1 MLRTMSDQP
10 RIKRFFSNPYVTL
23 SLGILF
29 LSFSPLFTH
38 WADAPGIVTSFYR
51 MLISVIVLMPFI
63 GKIFPQ
69 PKTLF
74 SVNDVRTNSRL
85 TWHQILIP
93 ILAGVFSGVDHALWG
108 TALKETSVANATLL
122 NYISPL
128 WVSLIAIFILK
139 EKYKATYW
147 LGLVMVLSGSVSVL
161 NILNTNITFNF
172 RGEGFAMLSSFF
184 YAGYFLLT
192 QKGRTFYSTLQQ
204 LFISLLSCCLTL
216 GMIIIVLQLPVV
228 GYSQTTYL
236 IFLSSALF
244 SQLLGY
250 FSLTHSLGKI
260 PASIVSPS
268 LSLQPVITALLAIP
282 FANQHLAGYQILGGL
297 LVLVGII
304 TINKSE
310 IKPPVALQTE

>member
-1 MLRTMSDQP
+1 
-10 RIKRFFSNPYVTL
+10 
-23 SLGILF
+23 LGIIF

-38 WADAPGIVTSFYR
+38 WADAPGVVTSFYR
-51 MLISVIVLMPFI
+51 MLIATLVLSPFVT
-63 GKIFPQ
+63 KIFHDQ
-69 PKTLF
+69 TL
-74 SVNDVRTNSRL
+74 VGDTRL

-93 ILAGVFSGVDHALWG
+93 VLAGAFSGIDHALWG

-128 WVSLIAIFILK
+128 WVSLIAIMVLK
-139 EKYKATYW
+139 ERYKAYYW
-147 LGLVMVLSGSVSVL
+147 LGLGLVLLGSVSVL
-161 NILNTNITFNF
+161 NILNTTFTFNF
-172 RGEGFAMLSSFF
+172 RGEGFAVISSFF
-184 YAGYFLLT
+184 YAAYFLLT
-192 QKGRTFYSTLQQ
+192 QKGRTFFSTLQQ
-204 LFISLLSCCLTL
+204 LFISLLSCCITL
-216 GMIIIVLQLPVV
+216 GFIILIFRLPIF
-228 GYSQTTYL
+228 GFSRMTYL
-236 IFLSSALF
+236 IFLLSAII

-282 FANQHLAGYQILGGL
+282 FANQALAGHQIIGGL

-310 IKPPVALQTE
+310 IKT

>member
-1 MLRTMSDQP
+1 MSDQP
-10 RIKRFFSNPYVTL
+10 RIKHFLSNPYVTL

-51 MLISVIVLMPFI
+51 MLISVIVLMPFVT
-63 GKIFPQ
+63 KIFPHLNRRVSPAASQ
-69 PKTLF
+69 GTF
-74 SVNDVRTNSRL
+74 AL

-93 ILAGVFSGVDHALWG
+93 VLAGAFSGIDHALWG

-139 EKYKATYW
+139 EKYRTIYW
-147 LGLVMVLSGSVSVL
+147 VGLVLVLSGSVSVL

-172 RGEGFAMLSSFF
+172 RGEGFAIISSFF
-184 YAGYFLLT
+184 YAGYFIFT
-192 QKGRTFYSTLQQ
+192 QKGRTFFTTLQQ

-216 GMIIIVLQLPVV
+216 GMIIIFLRLPVV

-236 IFLSSALF
+236 IFLLSAIL
-244 SQLLGY
+244 SQLMGY

-282 FANQHLAGYQILGGL
+282 FANQNLVGYQIIGGV
-297 LVLVGII
+297 LVLVGIFI
-304 TINKSE
+304 INKSE
-310 IKPPVALQTE
+310 IKA

>member
-1 MLRTMSDQP
+1 MSTQHP
-10 RIKRFFSNPYVTL
+10 LKRFLSNPYVTL

-51 MLISVIVLMPFI
+51 MLIALLVLMPFFK
-63 GKIFPQ
+63 KIFPSQ
-69 PKTLF
+69 TIKGEA
-74 SVNDVRTNSRL
+74 RL

-93 ILAGVFSGVDHALWG
+93 VLAGVFSGIDHALWG

-128 WVSLIAIFILK
+128 WVSLIAIFVLK
-139 EKYKATYW
+139 EKYKTYYW
-147 LGLVMVLSGSVSVL
+147 LGLVLVLLGSISVL
-161 NILNTNITFNF
+161 NIFNTTMTFNF
-172 RGEGFAMLSSFF
+172 WGEGFAVISSFF
-184 YAGYFLLT
+184 YAGYFLFT
-192 QKGRTFYSTLQQ
+192 QKGRTFLTTLQQ
-204 LFISLLSCCLTL
+204 LLISLLSCCLTL
-216 GMIIIVLQLPVV
+216 GLIIIVLQLSVI
-228 GYSQTTYL
+228 GYSQTTFL
-236 IFLSSALF
+236 IFFLSAIL

-282 FANQHLAGYQILGGL
+282 FASQNLAAHQIIGGA

-310 IKPPVALQTE
+310 IKPDQR

>member
-1 MLRTMSDQP
+1 MSTQQHLK
-10 RIKRFFSNPYVTL
+10 RIFSNSYVTL

-51 MLISVIVLMPFI
+51 MLISLAVLIPFYA
-63 GKIFPQ
+63 KIFPYSYRKVPHQ
-69 PKTLF
+69 AAWEEA
-74 SVNDVRTNSRL
+74 RL

-93 ILAGVFSGVDHALWG
+93 VLAGGFSGIDHALWG

-139 EKYKATYW
+139 EKYKSTYW
-147 LGLVMVLSGSVSVL
+147 FGLILVISGSMSVL
-161 NILNTNITFNF
+161 NILNTNLTFNF
-172 RGEGFAMLSSFF
+172 RGEGFAIISSFF

-192 QKGRTFYSTLQQ
+192 QKGRSYLSTLQQ
-204 LFISLLSCCLTL
+204 LFISLFSCCLTL
-216 GMIIIVLQLPVV
+216 GIIIIILQLPIG

-236 IFLSSALF
+236 IFLLSALF

-268 LSLQPVITALLAIP
+268 LTLQPVITALLAIP
-282 FANQHLAGYQILGGL
+282 FANQNLAGYQIIGGV

-310 IKPPVALQTE
+310 IKP